1 MNSSHN
7 KPVILFDGVCNL
19 CNTAV
24 QLIIKKDLKEH
35 YLFAPLQSDAGQRI
49 LLHNKLEN
57 LDLST
62 IILLENNKI
71 YDKST
76 AALRITRRLS
86 GGYSLLYAFI
96 IVPKFI
102 RDAVYKIIAKNRYK
116 WFGKRAQCMIPTP
129 SIKARFL
136 N

>member
-1 MNSSHN
+1 MNPSQN
-7 KPVILFDGVCNL
+7 KPIILFDGVCNL
-19 CNTAV
+19 CNTSI
-24 QLIIKKDLKEH
+24 QLIIKKDLKEQF
-35 YLFAPLQSDAGQRI
+35 LFAPLQSDAGQRI

-57 LDLST
+57 LDFGT

-86 GGYSLLYAFI
+86 GGYPLLYAFV

-102 RDAVYKIIAKNRYK
+102 RDAVYKTIANNRHK
-116 WFGKRAQCMIPTP
+116 WFGKQAQCMVPTA
-129 SIKARFL
+129 SIKERFL
-136 N
+136 S